1 MTISIMKGLSNL
13 LLLWHAYILLAPE
26 EDSKSS
32 LVTIC
37 GQSEIAAVVFKSL
50 YIIVDWC
57 SHCIFLLP
65 FLELNRLSY
74 LASFSVQATM
84 LDTSPWCK
92 IISFYKQSLCEGE
105 VVVWGCLTNSWEKKR
120 SKWQRRKGK
129 IYPTKC
135 RAPEKK
141 SKEKQKC
148 LKVSSYVNNA
158 KKWRKTIKYNGKD
171 YRPLQENWKYQR
183 KISCKD
189 GHNKRQKLQ
198 GPNRN
203 RRGGKNTQKNYTEKV
218 LMTRI
223 TTMVWSLT

>member
-1 MTISIMKGLSNL
+1 MLICRLSRLFNKTFLFFFSLEEWSFHGLKGERQWLSWLSSSLSVMTISIMKGLSNL
-13 LLLWHAYILLAPE
+13 LLLWHAYILLAPQ

-37 GQSEIAAVVFKSL
+37 GQSEIAAVVFRSL

-92 IISFYKQSLCEGE
+92 VISFYKQSLCEGE

-129 IYPTKC
+129 IYPTEY
-135 RAPEKK
+135 RVP
-141 SKEKQKC
+141 
-148 LKVSSYVNNA
+148 
-158 KKWRKTIKYNGKD
+158 TIA
-171 YRPLQENWKYQR
+171 
-183 KISCKD
+183 
-189 GHNKRQKLQ
+189 
-198 GPNRN
+198 
-203 RRGGKNTQKNYTEKV
+203 RRD
-218 LMTRI
+218 
-223 TTMVWSLT
+223 